1 MKLAIVY
8 SRASLGIQA
17 PLVTVETH
25 ISNGLPGFAIVGLP
39 ETAVKESKDR
49 VRSAILNSQF
59 EFPSRRITVNLG
71 PADLPKEGGRFDL
84 PIALGILAASGQ
96 IPTECLDEYEFA
108 GELAL
113 SGELRAI
120 NGALPIALGAR
131 KADRILI
138 VPIMNATEAALPGD
152 NTIYGANTLL
162 EITEHL
168 NKRKRLQV
176 FTQKLPVIENCSHTD
191 ADLSDVK
198 GQMHAKRALEIA
210 AAGGHSL
217 LMIGPPGT
225 GKTMLAS
232 RLPGILPSLTLEET
246 LEVIAIHSLIPN
258 SQPGTNWGK
267 RPFRAPHHTASAVA
281 LVGGGSQPRPGE
293 ISLAHQG
300 VLFLD
305 ELPEFDRRV
314 LEVLREPLE
323 SGTILISRAARQSEF
338 PARFQLITAMNPCPC
353 GHLNDPKNRCQCTQ
367 EQIKRYRA
375 RLSGPFLDRI
385 DMHIEVPALPIT
397 TLTQSNSA
405 VEEETSVMVLKRVN
419 AAVER
424 QRARSIRLNM
434 RLTNQETQKY
444 CALNTN
450 AQTFFS
456 NAIERLGLTGRSYH
470 RVLRVARTIAD
481 LANQDNVDIEH
492 LAEALSFRRI
502 EKLDIPYEPRYGM
515 NHL

>member
-8 SRASLGIQA
+8 TRASLGIQA
-17 PLVTVETH
+17 PLVTVEAH
-25 ISNGLPGFAIVGLP
+25 ISNGLPAFTIVGLP

-59 EFPSRRITVNLG
+59 DFPSRRITINLG

-84 PIALGILAASGQ
+84 PIALGILAASQQ
-96 IPTECLDEYEFA
+96 IPGDCLDEYEFA

-120 NGALPIALGAR
+120 QGALPVALGAR
-131 KADRILI
+131 KANRILV
-138 VPIMNATEAALPGD
+138 VPRLNATEAALPGD
-152 NTIYGANTLL
+152 NIIYAASTLL

-168 NKRKRLQV
+168 SRRKRLHVFKQV
-176 FTQKLPVIENCSHTD
+176 LPPTTD
-191 ADLSDVK
+191 SIRSEYDLCDVR

-232 RLPGILPSLTLEET
+232 RLPNILPPLTLEET

-258 SQPGTNWGK
+258 SQPALQWGR

-281 LVGGGSQPRPGE
+281 LVGGGSHPRPGE

-323 SGTILISRAARQSEF
+323 SGTILISRAARQAEF

-353 GHLNDPKNRCQCTQ
+353 GHLNDPKGRCQCTQ

-385 DMHIEVPALPIT
+385 DMHIEVPALPMA
-397 TLTQSNSA
+397 TLTRGNSTT
-405 VEEETSVMVLKRVN
+405 EESSTMVLKRVN
-419 AAVER
+419 AAVAK
-424 QRARSIRLNM
+424 QRARSSRLNM

-444 CALNTN
+444 CELNSS

-481 LANQDNVDIEH
+481 LANQEAIEIAH

-502 EKLDIPYEPRYGM
+502 EKLDIPYEPT
-515 NHL
+515 LI

>member
-1 MKLAIVY
+1 M
-8 SRASLGIQA
+8 
-17 PLVTVETH
+17 
-25 ISNGLPGFAIVGLP
+25 
-39 ETAVKESKDR
+39 
-49 VRSAILNSQF
+49 
-59 EFPSRRITVNLG
+59 G

-84 PIALGILAASGQ
+84 PIALGILAASHQ
-96 IPTECLDEYEFA
+96 IPNDALETYEFV

-113 SGELRAI
+113 SGEIRSI
-120 NGALPIALGAR
+120 QGALPVALGAR
-131 KADRILI
+131 KAKRILV
-138 VPIMNATEAALPGD
+138 VPIMNATEASLPGD
-152 NTIYGANTLL
+152 NTIYGAHTLF

-168 NKRKRLQV
+168 CRRKQLQASKQV
-176 FTQKLPVIENCSHTD
+176 PPATTHNIDSEY
-191 ADLSDVK
+191 DLCDVR

-232 RLPGILPSLTLEET
+232 RLPGILPPLTLEET

-258 SQPGTNWGK
+258 NQTALQWGK

-281 LVGGGSQPRPGE
+281 LVGGGSHPRPGE

-300 VLFLD
+300 ILFLD

-323 SGTILISRAARQSEF
+323 SGTILISRAARQTEF

-353 GHLNDPKNRCQCTQ
+353 GHLNDVKARCQCIQ

-385 DMHIEVPALPIT
+385 DMHIEVPALPLA
-397 TLTQSNSA
+397 TLTVKNATAEESSA
-405 VEEETSVMVLKRVN
+405 MVLKRVK
-419 AAVER
+419 AAVAK
-424 QRARSIRLNM
+424 QRARSPRLNM
-434 RLTNQETQKY
+434 RLSNQETQKY
-444 CALNTN
+444 CALDSST
-450 AQTFFS
+450 QTFFS

-470 RVLRVARTIAD
+470 RILRVARTIAD
-481 LANQDNVDIEH
+481 LANQETIEIAH

-502 EKLDIPYEPRYGM
+502 EKLDIPYEPK
-515 NHL
+515 L